1 MLRSLDTLSATVGPN
16 TRLVLR
22 TGRRPVRRAGAGSA
36 GPRRRPGGGRRRAGR
51 GRGGRGQS
59 CRGQAGRGQAGRRV
73 AGGRAVIEGRAGDAG
88 FSPHVVCGG
97 RRRARGAA
105 TVSVAAEGRCLL
117 QSVRV
122 GFGVLRL
129 GTLLLA
135 LVWATGN
142 VRTLTPGT
150 QAVVLRFGRVVRV
163 QPAGLVLALPRPI
176 EDVVNPAGRGAAD
189 RAFGVGRHRAQAGA
203 VRPHDRGRRHPRRTP
218 APFSPPTSGVVLLQ
232 AALTWRIRDP
242 AAYLV
247 QAAHVEPALRRLF
260 LERRHHG
267 GGRARAGRLP
277 GRAAGARRR
286 PGGGRGARR
295 GARRLGRGDGR
306 GAGGAVA
313 PGRGARRPR
322 SPAPTSRRCLPRWR
336 APRSTRC
343 WRRAQHAEQ
352 GLAAARTD
360 AARAAQGADR
370 ARDRLLAEGHAA
382 ASERLEGAR
391 TRTATLTA
399 LEARM
404 DPATRPALLDQI
416 YRDRIAGV
424 LRQAGRVATVDP
436 GAAGRVIV
444 PGPAP

>member
-1 MLRSLDTLSATVGPN
+1 M
-16 TRLVLR
+16 
-22 TGRRPVRRAGAGSA
+22 
-36 GPRRRPGGGRRRAGR
+36 
-51 GRGGRGQS
+51 
-59 CRGQAGRGQAGRRV
+59 
-73 AGGRAVIEGRAGDAG
+73 IEGRAGDAG
-88 FSPHVVCGG
+88 FSPHVPAAGG
-97 RRRARGAA
+97 DGAPGAA
-105 TVSVAAEGRCLL
+105 TAPGTADGPLL

-122 GFGVLRL
+122 GFGVLRI

-176 EDVVNPAGRGAAD
+176 EDVVTLPGGERQIALAVSAGTARRPGLSDPTTAAD
-189 RAFGVGRHRAQAGA
+189 AIPEDAGA
-203 VRPHDRGRRHPRRTP
+203 YLTAD
-218 APFSPPTSGVVLLQ
+218 SGVVLLQ

-242 AAYLV
+242 AAYFV

-260 LERRHHG
+260 LDAAIAEAAGHELDDFLAVRPERAADPAAVA
-267 GGRARAGRLP
+267 ARAAVRGRLVAAMDAALAALSRQGAGLGVEVTRADVTALLP
-277 GRAAGARRR
+277 PVARAAFDSVLEA
-286 PGGGRGARR
+286 
-295 GARRLGRGDGR
+295 
-306 GAGGAVA
+306 
-313 PGRGARRPR
+313 
-322 SPAPTSRRCLPRWR
+322 
-336 APRSTRC
+336 
-343 WRRAQHAEQ
+343 AQHAEQ

-404 DPATRPALLDQI
+404 DPATRPALLDQV
-416 YRDRIAGV
+416 YRERIAGV

-436 GAAGRVIV
+436 RAAGRVIV
-444 PGPAP
+444 SGPAP